1 MYAMLGRCLGLWIV
15 GEVQC
20 QGGFCGEN
28 VGAFESPVPSLW
40 SLHSALWPSGAR
52 AHAPGGV
59 ACERLNVLKLAQR
72 NTPDAI
78 LILTSGERI
87 KLEDVALQAARSAS
101 WLLRA
106 DAPTRVAAHGQLCV
120 TLLLLVMWSWASS
133 LD

>member
-1 MYAMLGRCLGLWIV
+1 MLGRCLGLWIV

-78 LILTSGERI
+78 LILTSGERT
-87 KLEDVALQAARSAS
+87 KLEDVALQAVQGA
-101 WLLRA
+101 LLGFFE
-106 DAPTRVAAHGQLCV
+106 PTHRHEWRLMVNCV
-120 TLLLLVMWSWASS
+120 
-133 LD
+133 